1 MVTVDDVAKVVGD
14 RLAAVAAY
22 VSAVPGGSW
31 FGRGPD
37 APSYAYTVF
46 QVEAARR
53 QDFSGDATVQAF
65 TVRLATYAPVGASGV
80 DPQAIQQSMGDAL
93 TSAAGVAALQVM
105 SLRNASEK
113 VLAGRSIRLDGSF
126 APTAREARDVFVCGM
141 VVEIL
146 VQGDRSVT

>member
-1 MVTVDDVAKVVGD
+1 M
-14 RLAAVAAY
+14 
-22 VSAVPGGSW
+22 
-31 FGRGPD
+31 
-37 APSYAYTVF
+37 
-46 QVEAARR
+46 
-53 QDFSGDATVQAF
+53 
-65 TVRLATYAPVGASGV
+65 RLATYAPVGASGV